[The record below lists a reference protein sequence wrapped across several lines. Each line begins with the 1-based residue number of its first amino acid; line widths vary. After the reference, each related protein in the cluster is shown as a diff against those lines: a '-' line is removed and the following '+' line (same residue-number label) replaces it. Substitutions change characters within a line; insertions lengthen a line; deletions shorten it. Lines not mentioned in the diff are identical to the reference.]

1 MRMSSIHDQA
11 ADWLLRL
18 DESETDDRERARFE
32 AWCEADPRH
41 AEAVERMRGFVG
53 QLQGLRD
60 QGAPAHAALNAAF
73 ASRRP
78 PRGKRGTNALLLV
91 LALLLP
97 GALVWRSIETG
108 HLMADHDTARGQWR
122 SHVLSDQSRV
132 TLGGNSAMD
141 VRFDAEQRRIHLL
154 RGEVLVEVA
163 HDAVRPFIV
172 ATEQGEIRALGTR
185 FVVRREADST
195 LLLMLESRVAAH
207 GSRNPA
213 ATRVEA
219 GQQARILPDRVEP
232 LADIDSAVVE
242 DAWRNHQLV
251 VQDQP
256 LGLVLDQLARQ
267 RRGYLH
273 YDAEELADLRISAV
287 LPLDDSERA
296 LQLIGEAL
304 PIQVRRVTPWLL
316 LVERR

>member
-1 MRMSSIHDQA
+1 MSSIHEQA

-18 DESETDDRERARFE
+18 DEDQPSDTEHARFE
-32 AWCEADPRH
+32 AWCKADPRH

-60 QGAPAHAALNAAF
+60 QRAPAHAALNAAF
-73 ASRRP
+73 ASRRL
-78 PRGKRGTNALLLV
+78 PRGKRGASALLLA
-91 LALLLP
+91 LALFLP
-97 GALVWRSIETG
+97 AALAWRGLETG
-108 HLMADHDTARGQWR
+108 HLMADLDTAPGQWR
-122 SHVLSDQSRV
+122 SQVLSDQSHI
-132 TLGGNSAMD
+132 TLGGNSALD
-141 VRFDAEQRRIHLL
+141 VRFDTEQRRINLL

-163 HDAVRPFIV
+163 HDAARPFIV

-185 FVVRREADST
+185 FVVRNEGDST

-213 ATRVEA
+213 ITQIQA
-219 GQQARILPDRVEP
+219 GQQARILLDGVEP
-232 LADIDSAVVE
+232 LPGIDNAMVE
-242 DAWRNHQLV
+242 DAWRNRQLV
-251 VQDQP
+251 IQDQP
-256 LGLVLDQLARQ
+256 LALVLDELARQ
-267 RRGYLH
+267 RQGYLH

-304 PIQVRRVTPWLL
+304 PIQVRQVTPWLL
-316 LVERR
+316 LVERH